1 MLYKIHS
8 GIHKSDIMFA
18 ISGFARETYRMFLC
32 FINLCSF
39 VSSIIHQL
47 SEFEK
52 NIFQCLFLKDSIHF
66 LSSRIER
73 WRNENGTEPLFS
85 DFVENNYHEIESQR
99 PRVSSEASSEEC
111 KLDARCTFL
120 PRQTKIWCRI
130 FFCSARSHTLSHTLS
145 PPPHTHTF
153 TRTSKHARSHAPG
166 HTHT

>member
-1 MLYKIHS
+1 
-8 GIHKSDIMFA
+8 MFFCKFHHTSA
-18 ISGFARETYRMFLC
+18 FRIW
-32 FINLCSF
+32 
-39 VSSIIHQL
+39 
-47 SEFEK
+47 K
-52 NIFQCLFLKDSIHF
+52 KIFQCLFLKDSIHF

-130 FFCSARSHTLSHTLS
+130 FFLFRTLTHSFPHVV
-145 PPPHTHTF
+145 PHKHTHTHLHTHKQ
-153 TRTSKHARSHAPG
+153 TRTLTRTRT
-166 HTHT
+166 HTHMSELSHPLTQAHTEPLTRTTNITFLA